1 MVDRFLVWM
10 STGLVTAG
18 VTAAVVAGAGV
29 AMATDGDVQRRRRHE
44 DLGIVGFPWEK
55 R

>member
-1 MVDRFLVWM
+1 MVDRFLAWLGAGV
-10 STGLVTAG
+10 VTAG

-29 AMATDGDVQRRRRHE
+29 AIATDGDVQTTRRHE
-44 DLGIVGFPWEK
+44 DLGVVGFPWEQ

>member
-10 STGLVTAG
+10 STGLVTVG

-29 AMATDGDVQRRRRHE
+29 AMATDGDPTTAAARRPRNRWIP
-44 DLGIVGFPWEK
+44 LGK